1 MSDAP
6 LYDTLHMGRAGLD
19 LYSNDV
25 GAPFEEIKSFAAYV
39 GGSPTNISVGARRL
53 GLNSALL
60 TAVGEDPVGDFI
72 LHFLRHEGVD
82 ITYSR
87 RKPGYRTAA
96 VVLGIEPPD
105 KFPLVYYRENCAD
118 IEINIDDVLAA
129 PVAGAKVFQFAGTNL
144 AKDPC
149 RSATQFAAYQAHE
162 AGRDVVLDVD
172 FRPDQWHDPRAFG
185 VAIRSVLP
193 FVSIVIGTEDEI
205 NASMLTDPSQMV
217 LTHSQVS
224 DTRVSGDVGGNI
236 RRILEMGPRAVVEK
250 VGAKGAR
257 VHLASGEVIE
267 AGGYPVEV
275 YNILGAGDAFGAG
288 FLYGHVNGWGWQK
301 SARLGNA
308 CGAIVVTKHGCA
320 NFMPTLEEVTAFAA
334 ARGGF

>member
-6 LYDTLHMGRAGLD
+6 IYDTLHMGRAGLD

-72 LHFLRHEGVD
+72 FHFLRNEGVD

-96 VVLGIEPPD
+96 VVLGIEPPG

-129 PVAGAKVFQFAGTNL
+129 PVTAAKVFQFAGTNL

-149 RSATQFAAYQAHE
+149 RSATQFAAYLAHE

-172 FRPDQWHDPRAFG
+172 FRPDQWHDRG
-185 VAIRSVLP
+185 
-193 FVSIVIGTEDEI
+193 
-205 NASMLTDPSQMV
+205 
-217 LTHSQVS
+217 
-224 DTRVSGDVGGNI
+224 
-236 RRILEMGPRAVVEK
+236 
-250 VGAKGAR
+250 
-257 VHLASGEVIE
+257 HLA
-267 AGGYPVEV
+267 
-275 YNILGAGDAFGAG
+275 
-288 FLYGHVNGWGWQK
+288 WR
-301 SARLGNA
+301 SAR
-308 CGAIVVTKHGCA
+308 CC
-320 NFMPTLEEVTAFAA
+320 PS
-334 ARGGF
+334 